1 MLEKGSIVSLCI
13 QLKEIELAEG
23 TWKISEL
30 KIMEYYLR
38 FSEAAAVCLAG
49 KTSGAIK
56 YPLHC
61 ITFKGTAGLPTSLL
75 AFSLKPVPSFLL
87 SACAWMAEALSAQ
100 LSYKVT
106 VWWQYPRSLREVLV
120 FLESCFGLVLLLALH
135 FKSDVSW
142 SPPWHRGCPK
152 RSKKRGLYRQNFP
165 FGNHTWQ
172 IFSFLSVSAFFF
184 WLCHDTHLLF
194 LSFPFNF
201 LAMFVY
207 LFEFWFFFSWFHWW
221 IWSISSLPCQWKTHQ
236 PFVQADIP
244 VSIISYAKRQCMPL
258 YLMAQGCHGFGFF
271 PSHRLICPAGFSDMQ
286 GMNKL

>member
-120 FLESCFGLVLLLALH
+120 FLESWFGLVLLLALH

-184 WLCHDTHLLF
+184 LVMPWHTPTFPFISFQLSGHVCLFIWVLIFFQLISLVDLIHFLSTMSMKNPPTFCSSRHTCKYHLL
-194 LSFPFNF
+194 
-201 LAMFVY
+201 
-207 LFEFWFFFSWFHWW
+207 
-221 IWSISSLPCQWKTHQ
+221 C
-236 PFVQADIP
+236 
-244 VSIISYAKRQCMPL
+244 
-258 YLMAQGCHGFGFF
+258 
-271 PSHRLICPAGFSDMQ
+271 
-286 GMNKL
+286 

>member
-30 KIMEYYLR
+30 KIVEYYLR

-75 AFSLKPVPSFLL
+75 AFSLKPVPTFLL

-120 FLESCFGLVLLLALH
+120 FLESWFGLVLLLALH

-184 WLCHDTHLLF
+184 GYAMTQAYFSFHFLSTFWPCLFIYLSFDFFSVDFIGGFDPFPLYHVNEKPTNLLF
-194 LSFPFNF
+194 KQT
-201 LAMFVY
+201 Y
-207 LFEFWFFFSWFHWW
+207 L
-221 IWSISSLPCQWKTHQ
+221 
-236 PFVQADIP
+236 
-244 VSIISYAKRQCMPL
+244 
-258 YLMAQGCHGFGFF
+258 
-271 PSHRLICPAGFSDMQ
+271 
-286 GMNKL
+286 